1 MAVKYMSPE
10 QMSQQTGVSLPVMHK
25 VFEAAEAKRYP
36 RLFIKTKGQHR
47 GRLVVQGD
55 ATYDA
60 VISAANKVAKSLG
73 QSPAQAGTAP
83 LVVPIGE
90 FAEACMDAIESARGL
105 TRRHSSNKQYQNLMC
120 WSVDAEAGGAV
131 GVVRLDIAC
140 ALAKRM
146 SRLPEDA
153 YGEEIQG
160 AMLVPAGDHKK
171 WVVSYDMS
179 SAVTTNSPDS
189 GNIDHVIP
197 RSAGGSPCLCNLQ
210 VMRVRSNTEKSSDVL
225 PDVSGEPQE
234 SLRVLEALQRGAR
247 GAAAE
252 GRISDATLDAF
263 DRILCTEISECL
275 SMLKTREV
283 AAVIARKGA
292 RRAGRCLGNAIRD
305 AAGAVVRAPRRL
317 AIRYATRLISEP

>member
-90 FAEACMDAIESARGL
+90 FVVTAEDMSYETTHFL
-105 TRRHSSNKQYQNLMC
+105 
-120 WSVDAEAGGAV
+120 WS
-131 GVVRLDIAC
+131 
-140 ALAKRM
+140 
-146 SRLPEDA
+146 
-153 YGEEIQG
+153 
-160 AMLVPAGDHKK
+160 PAGT
-171 WVVSYDMS
+171 SMAPCISSPYASSGRRLMRFARAQAMS
-179 SAVTTNSPDS
+179 SLTTPTAPPASASTDQHIRFWYCLFELWRRVRPRADSMASMQASANSPDS